1 MIYNVIAILVLVP
14 IIGVI
19 GAAIAHGTA
28 QLIKNLFIWWHVRR
42 TARWTNFGGVVVA
55 SLLIWGC
62 VLGAG
67 YGLKVTLELPAILH
81 MAFGVILCAAGWL
94 IYVRSPVLSASD
106 RDILANVLR
115 GREARLLQW
124 LRVFPERQR
133 AK

>member
-1 MIYNVIAILVLVP
+1 M
-14 IIGVI
+14 
-19 GAAIAHGTA
+19 
-28 QLIKNLFIWWHVRR
+28 
-42 TARWTNFGGVVVA
+42 A

-67 YGLKVTLELPAILH
+67 YGLKLTIEMPAILY
-81 MAFGVILCAAGWL
+81 MALGVILCAAGWL
-94 IYVRSPVLSASD
+94 IYVRSPVLSRSD

-124 LRVFPERQR
+124 LGVFPERQR